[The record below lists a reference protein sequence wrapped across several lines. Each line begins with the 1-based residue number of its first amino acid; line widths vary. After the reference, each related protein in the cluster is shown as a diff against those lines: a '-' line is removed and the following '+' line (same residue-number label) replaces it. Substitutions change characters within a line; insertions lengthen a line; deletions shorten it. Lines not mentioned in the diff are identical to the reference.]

1 MALVFHQ
8 AWVRPRATKGSLV
21 VGGPSALMLPLC
33 RVPLPT
39 LIQQDELRKPG
50 TLTECIEAAE
60 GAMTVCARGSRTPL
74 SRRSLCCWAARFRPA
89 GPQRASADDQL
100 V

>member
-1 MALVFHQ
+1 MRSESPPAE
-8 AWVRPRATKGSLV
+8 TS
-21 VGGPSALMLPLC
+21 
-33 RVPLPT
+33 T
-39 LIQQDELRKPG
+39 LLEDELRKPG
-50 TLTECIEAAE
+50 TLAECIEAAA

-100 V
+100 VYSKEVGPTRALERLLG